1 MKPSAILPDNI
12 NNVEINGQTL
22 RKGSVAAFLANV
34 NIIENSS
41 DTTGQ
46 AYTEAL
52 KDMLEL
58 VPALD
63 LLGVFKHL
71 ALRSEN
77 IKTIILQT
85 WPDMTGKL

>member
-1 MKPSAILPDNI
+1 MKASALLPDNI
-12 NNVEINGQTL
+12 NNVTINGQSL

-46 AYTEAL
+46 AYTDAL

-58 VPALD
+58 VPVLE

-71 ALRSEN
+71 ALRSEH
-77 IKTIILQT
+77 IKTIILQA
-85 WPDMTGKL
+85 WPDMAGKL

>member
-1 MKPSAILPDNI
+1 MKPSSILPDNI
-12 NNVEINGQTL
+12 NNVEINGQSL

-34 NIIENSS
+34 SIIENDP

-46 AYTEAL
+46 AYTEAV

-58 VPALD
+58 VPALE
-63 LLGVFKHL
+63 LLGVFNHL

-77 IKTIILQT
+77 IKTMILQT
-85 WPDMTGKL
+85 WPDMAGKL